1 MSEQNINNDNE
12 SNKTHVIP
20 TASFNPLQQI
30 FERFMAQHNKFGF
43 QTSDADLVFHP
54 LPFMPEED
62 DTFLLKQPW
71 RLMLELYTN
80 EDERM
85 ILGID
90 LYGDI
95 VLGRGESRP
104 GRIILDLDPYGAQH
118 MGVSREHAMLRP
130 TATKLYVIDQGS
142 TNGTTINGSISGRG
156 VASSVKDDDI
166 VNLAKMMVM
175 IKVVKEPNIVE

>member
-1 MSEQNINNDNE
+1 MGQDNSEQTDT
-12 SNKTHVIP
+12 NKTHVIP

-30 FERFMAQHNKFGF
+30 FERFMSQHNKFGF
-43 QTSDADLVFHP
+43 QTTDEDLVFHP
-54 LPFMPEED
+54 LPYAPSKD
-62 DTFLLKQPW
+62 DTFLLGAPW
-71 RLMLELYTN
+71 RLKLELYTHEN
-80 EDERM
+80 ERM
-85 ILGID
+85 LLGVD

-95 VLGRGESRP
+95 VLGRGDSRP
-104 GRIILDLDPYGAQH
+104 GRIILDLDPFGASN

-156 VASSVKDDDI
+156 VASAIQDDDI

-175 IKVVKEPNIVE
+175 IKVIAEPDI

>member
-1 MSEQNINNDNE
+1 MEENNSEQKLDA
-12 SNKTHVIP
+12 NKTHVIP

-30 FERFMAQHNKFGF
+30 FERFMSQHNKFGF

-54 LPFMPEED
+54 LPYEPGED
-62 DTFLLKQPW
+62 DDFLLAKPW
-71 RLMLELYTN
+71 RLKLELYTSD
-80 EDERM
+80 DERM
-85 ILGID
+85 ILGVD

-104 GRIILDLDPYGAQH
+104 GRIILDLDPYGASQ

-130 TATKLYVIDQGS
+130 TASKLYVIDQGS

-166 VNLAKMMVM
+166 MNLAKMMVM
-175 IKVVKEPNIVE
+175 IKVIDVPKLDQ